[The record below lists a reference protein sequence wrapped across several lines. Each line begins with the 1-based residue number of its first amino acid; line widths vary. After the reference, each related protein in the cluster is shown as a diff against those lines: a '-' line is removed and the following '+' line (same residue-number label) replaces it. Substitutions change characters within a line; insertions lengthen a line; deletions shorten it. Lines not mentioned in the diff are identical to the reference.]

1 MKNRFLSF
9 ILLIILII
17 GVTGCGKKSNN
28 SSENVTKVGKLD
40 LEVEAIDSFSE
51 NLARIKIDGKYGYI
65 DKLGNIVIEPQYS
78 SAGKFSEGLASVCT
92 GNGYNDKKCGY
103 IDKNGKTVIDFK
115 YADAEE
121 FSFGYGVVKSG
132 TKDIVIDKN
141 ANEILSFTHS
151 YIYNFGPISKNLFII
166 PSKDANKGLA
176 VVDKNETV
184 IIDGIAGFGINNDGI
199 INVHQVFDGVGDFWN
214 DGKWGYIDDKGKLII
229 DYQYDYAG
237 SFTDGLAAVVKDGKY
252 GFINKENKYIIEP
265 TFKYENAFDTPSFS
279 DGLVVIYEKPTSTVY
294 DTKGKKV
301 FEKNFHIRAYKN
313 GYAKFIKDDKY
324 GFIDKKGNVVIDNKY
339 QSVSD
344 FNDGL
349 ALVFNNYDMDKD
361 TGEFE
366 FVNKDGKKILAGK
379 INEHVDYT
387 SSTKNKDSSSSKDT
401 PNKNR
406 DEENKSDNNAKENS
420 SSSSNENNKN
430 NNNSESNNN
439 KSNNGNSNNN
449 SSNSSGIP
457 INGMTIK
464 YGTYK
469 GINAVEGDTLVI
481 NKDGTAVYN
490 NDKKTTYY
498 AGTYDFGQDSSS
510 SDLTMAIIFDGTS
523 FGWCGAL
530 YPTDNGNTLSCGSGF
545 DYNYSGN

>member
-1 MKNRFLSF
+1 MKKKLLC
-9 ILLIILII
+9 ILLMGILVI
-17 GVTGCGKKSNN
+17 GLTGCGKKSNN
-28 SSENVTKVGKLD
+28 SSETVTKVGKLD
-40 LEVEAIDSFSE
+40 LELEAIDSFSE
-51 NLARIKIDGKYGYI
+51 NLARIKIDSKYGYI

-78 SAGKFSEGLASVCT
+78 SAGKFSEGLSAVCT
-92 GNGYNDKKCGY
+92 GDGYNQKKCGY

-115 YADAEE
+115 YDDAEE

-141 ANEILSFTHS
+141 SNEILNFTHS
-151 YIYNFGPISKNLFII
+151 YIYNFGPVSEDLFIV
-166 PSKDANKGLA
+166 PSKEANKGLA
-176 VVDKNETV
+176 VVDKNENV
-184 IIDGIAGFGINNDGI
+184 IIDEIAGFGINNDGI
-199 INVHQVFDGVGDFWN
+199 INVHQIFNGVGDFWN

-237 SFTDGLAAVVKDGKY
+237 SFNDGLAAVVKDGKY
-252 GFINKENKYIIEP
+252 GYINKENKYVIES
-265 TFKYENAFDTPSFS
+265 TFKYENAFDTPNFS

-294 DTKGKKV
+294 NAKGKKV
-301 FEKNFHIRAYKN
+301 FEKDFGIFDYKN
-313 GYAKFIKDDKY
+313 GYARFIKDDKY
-324 GFIDKKGNVVIDNKY
+324 GFVDKKGKVVIENKY

-366 FVNKDGKKILAGK
+366 FINKDGKRMLAGK
-379 INEHVDYT
+379 IKEGVEYT
-387 SSTKNKDSSSSKDT
+387 TKTKNKESSSSKDT
-401 PNKNR
+401 
-406 DEENKSDNNAKENS
+406 SDNSKTEEDKSKTTSNTNKDNS
-420 SSSSNENNKN
+420 NTKSESKNNSDSNGGSSNTD
-430 NNNSESNNN
+430 
-439 KSNNGNSNNN
+439 
-449 SSNSSGIP
+449 SSNSNSNGIP
-457 INGMTIK
+457 IDGMTIK

-510 SDLTMAIIFDGTS
+510 SDLTMAIIFDDTS

-545 DYNYSGN
+545 DYNYIGN